1 MKSKTTA
8 ILLCFFLGFLGI
20 HRFYLG
26 YTKIG
31 IIQFLTGGGFFV
43 WALVDFLRLITGSL
57 GPEGSVWKEE
67 AEKDEKGALLLLT
80 VFIGIILILGGI
92 LIWPLFNLLAYLKA
106 LIFPSEIRKKYGSK
120 ISGQNSNFF
129 DQEITTENKNEMV
142 ELNNEINSINKILS
156 SETNTVNNS
165 IQKLSIELSNLGN
178 LTKNKD
184 GSISQR
190 SDAGKKWYQISERI
204 RKGKN
209 EIRSL
214 ESIAHSKIYSANN
227 SIKDIK
233 NKPWRAWKI
242 WLTRHGRYLGNRDS
256 LLFMLIGFPVFF
268 FILSN
273 FNLLEL
279 RFPTFENITEI
290 YIYIVFVAPLSMSSS
305 LFLGSQGVYVD
316 IFKNDIFSLLISYDQ
331 ALNLHNS
338 YNKIMTL
345 YNWVILTLPMPIS
358 TIVVYLFSKSL
369 NTSKGKNIEPKFHE

>member
-1 MKSKTTA
+1 MQ
-8 ILLCFFLGFLGI
+8 
-20 HRFYLG
+20 FYL
-26 YTKIG
+26 I
-31 IIQFLTGGGFFV
+31 
-43 WALVDFLRLITGSL
+43 
-57 GPEGSVWKEE
+57 
-67 AEKDEKGALLLLT
+67 GALLLLT
-80 VFIGIILILGGI
+80 VIIGIILILGGI
-92 LIWPLFNLLAYLKA
+92 LIWPIFNLLAYLKV

-142 ELNNEINSINKILS
+142 ELNNGINSINKILS
-156 SETNTVNNS
+156 SEKNTVNNS

-190 SDAGKKWYQISERI
+190 SDAGKKGYQISESI
-204 RKGKN
+204 GKGENK
-209 EIRSL
+209 IRSL

-290 YIYIVFVAPLSMSSS
+290 YIYIVFVGPISI
-305 LFLGSQGVYVD
+305 FFD
-316 IFKNDIFSLLISYDQ
+316 ISVFKNDIFSLLVSYDQ

-345 YNWVILTLPMPIS
+345 YNWVILTLPMPIF